1 MVFET
6 LKLTE
11 EDEVATITLSN
22 GSGNFINTKMISDLT
37 SVCDHLEDHSDAKTV
52 IITGSNG
59 CFSEGVDFRDFHPD
73 KPMDI
78 HGFNKWEKICR
89 RLENLPMS
97 TIAMIDGPAIGGGFQ
112 MALVCD
118 LRICTENTTLQLPEA
133 HLGFIPGMASF
144 RLAKY
149 VGLGHA
155 KRIIITCAK
164 IGHTEAKEL
173 GLIDHIADS
182 SASGIAW
189 ALDSLGPNHSVA
201 VTLTRRLLNESFT
214 DAWEDAV
221 GHFLAAQHRS
231 ISQTAFLET
240 IRKET
245 GDAS

>member
-11 EDEVATITLSN
+11 DGEVATITLDN
-22 GSGNFINTKMISDLT
+22 GSGNFINTKMILELT
-37 SVCDHLEDHSDAKTV
+37 SVCDHLEDESTAKTV
-52 IITGSNG
+52 IIKGAGG

-89 RLENLPMS
+89 RLENLPM
-97 TIAMIDGPAIGGGFQ
+97 TTVAVIDGAAYGGGFQ

-118 LRICTENTTLQLPEA
+118 LRICTSSSTLQLPEA

-164 IGHTEAKEL
+164 VAAEEARQL
-173 GLIDHIADS
+173 GIMDHIADS
-182 SASGIAW
+182 SDSGTAW
-189 ALDSLGPNHSVA
+189 ALNALGPNHSVA

-214 DAWEDAV
+214 DSWEDAV

-245 GDAS
+245 NDV

>member
-6 LKLTE
+6 LKFTE
-11 EDEVATITLSN
+11 ESGVATITLNN
-22 GSGNFINTKMISDLT
+22 GSGNFINTKMILELT
-37 SVCDHLEDHSDAKTV
+37 SVCDHLEDESSAKTV
-52 IITGSNG
+52 IITGANG

-89 RLENLPMS
+89 RLENLPMT
-97 TIAMIDGPAIGGGFQ
+97 TIAMVDGAAHGGGFQ

-118 LRICTENTTLQLPEA
+118 LRICTNRTILQLPEA

-164 IGHTEAKEL
+164 IESKEATDL
-173 GLIDHIADS
+173 GIMDHVAES
-182 SASGIAW
+182 SEVGIAW
-189 ALDSLGPNHSVA
+189 ALDALGPNHSVA
-201 VTLTRRLLNESFT
+201 VTLTRRLLNESFS
-214 DAWEDAV
+214 DSWEDAV

-240 IRKET
+240 IRNER
-245 GDAS
+245 GDVS